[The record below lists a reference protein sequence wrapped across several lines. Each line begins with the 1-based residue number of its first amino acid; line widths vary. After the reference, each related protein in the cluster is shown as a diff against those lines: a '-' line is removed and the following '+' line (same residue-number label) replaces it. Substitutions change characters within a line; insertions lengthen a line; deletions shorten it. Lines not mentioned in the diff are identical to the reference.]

1 MVMNQEQPFQTEGR
15 AAPHLRRHNRALVLD
30 LARTRSRVSR
40 AELSR
45 VSGLSIPA
53 VMEIVSGLKREGL
66 VREVGT
72 GPSTGGR
79 PPKVL
84 EFNKEAGV
92 VLAADLGATHCRLS
106 VANLAGEPMAE
117 LSADQEISRGPD
129 SVLGWVQERFWVL
142 LEEAGAGR
150 EDVRGIG
157 LGVPGPVDFA
167 RGQAVNPPIM
177 PGWDNFSIP
186 DKFSESFPGVP
197 VLVDNDV
204 NIMALGEQ
212 RAHWPNVG
220 HMLFVKVGTG
230 IGCGIIA
237 GGNIHRGARGGAG
250 DIGHI
255 RVAGHEEIVCRC
267 GNIACVEAV
276 AGGGA
281 LARKLSELGF
291 PAENSRD
298 VVGLVRGGNPAAARL
313 VRTAGELIGEVL
325 ASTVNFFNPE
335 VVVIGGDMAHA
346 HEQLFAGIR
355 TVVYQRSLPL
365 ATRHLELAPSELND
379 RAGIFGAAMM
389 AVEKAMDTPAPTAGG
404 TGRGA

>member
-1 MVMNQEQPFQTEGR
+1 MNHQQEFQTGGR
-15 AAPHLRRHNRALVLD
+15 AARHLRRHNRALVLD
-30 LARTRSRVSR
+30 LARARERVSR

-53 VMEIVSGLKREGL
+53 VMEIVSGLKKENL
-66 VREVGT
+66 IREVGT

-84 EFNKEAGV
+84 EFNKDAGV

-106 VANLAGEPMAE
+106 VANLAGGPIAE
-117 LSADQEISRGPD
+117 LTADQSIADGPD
-129 SVLGWVQERFWVL
+129 AVLGWVQERFWAL
-142 LEEAGAGR
+142 LEEAGVDR
-150 EDVRGIG
+150 ESVLGIG
-157 LGVPGPVDFA
+157 IGVPGPVDFL

-177 PGWDNFSIP
+177 PGWDNVSIP
-186 DKFSESFPGVP
+186 DKFAESFPDVP

-212 RAHWPNVG
+212 RAHWPQVE
-220 HMLFVKVGTG
+220 HMLYVKIGTG
-230 IGCGIIA
+230 IGCGIVA
-237 GGNIHRGARGGAG
+237 SGQIHRGARGGAG

-255 RVAGHEEIVCRC
+255 RVPGHEEVVCRC

-276 AGGGA
+276 AGGRA
-281 LARKLSELGF
+281 LARKLSDLGF

-298 VVGLVRGGNPAAARL
+298 VVALVRAGNPAAARL

-335 VVVIGGDMAHA
+335 VIVMGGDMAHA

-365 ATRHLELAPSELND
+365 ATRHLQLVPSELDD

-389 AVEKAMDTPAPTAGG
+389 AVETAMDTPPPTAGG
-404 TGRGA
+404 PGLIA

>member
-1 MVMNQEQPFQTEGR
+1 MVMSQQQEFQTGGR
-15 AAPHLRRHNRALVLD
+15 AARHLRRHNRALVLD
-30 LARTRSRVSR
+30 LSRARVRVSR

-53 VMEIVSGLKREGL
+53 VMEIVSGLKKENL
-66 VREVGT
+66 IREVGT

-79 PPKVL
+79 PPKML
-84 EFNKEAGV
+84 EFNKDAGA

-106 VANLAGEPMAE
+106 VANLAGEPIAE
-117 LSADQEISRGPD
+117 LSADQDISDGPD
-129 SVLGWVQERFWVL
+129 AVLGWVQERFWAL
-142 LEEAGAGR
+142 LEEAGVGR
-150 EDVRGIG
+150 ESVLGIG
-157 LGVPGPVDFA
+157 VGVPGPVDFV

-177 PGWDNFSIP
+177 PGWDSVSIP
-186 DKFSESFPGVP
+186 DKFSESFPDVP

-212 RAHWPNVG
+212 RAHWPQVE
-220 HMLFVKVGTG
+220 HMMYVKLGTG

-237 GGNIHRGARGGAG
+237 GGQIHRGARGGAG

-255 RVAGHEEIVCRC
+255 RIPGHEEVVCRC

-291 PAENSRD
+291 PAANSRD
-298 VVGLVRGGNPAAARL
+298 VVALVRAGNPAAARL

-365 ATRHLELAPSELND
+365 ATRHLKLVPSELDD

-389 AVEKAMDTPAPTAGG
+389 AVETAMDTPSPTAGG
-404 TGRGA
+404 SGRIA

>member
-1 MVMNQEQPFQTEGR
+1 
-15 AAPHLRRHNRALVLD
+15 
-30 LARTRSRVSR
+30 
-40 AELSR
+40 
-45 VSGLSIPA
+45 
-53 VMEIVSGLKREGL
+53 MEIVSGLKGEGL
-66 VREVGT
+66 IREIGT

-84 EFNKEAGV
+84 EFNKDAGV
-92 VLAADLGATHCRLS
+92 VLSADLGATHCRLS
-106 VANLAGEPMAE
+106 VTNLAGEPIAE
-117 LSADQEISRGPD
+117 LTADQKISLGPEA
-129 SVLGWVQERFWVL
+129 VLGWVQERFWVL
-142 LEEAGAGR
+142 MEEAGAGR

-157 LGVPGPVDFA
+157 IGVPGPVDFQ

-186 DKFSESFPGVP
+186 GKFADGFGEVP
-197 VLVDNDV
+197 ILVDNDV

-212 RAHWPNVG
+212 RAHWPRVG

-237 GGNIHRGARGGAG
+237 GGHVHRGARGAAG

-255 RVAGHEEIVCRC
+255 RVPGHEDVVCRC

-281 LARKLSELGF
+281 LARKLTDLGY
-291 PAENSRD
+291 PAQNSRD
-298 VVGLVRGGNPAAARL
+298 VVALVRAGNPAAARL

-365 ATRHLELAPSELND
+365 ATRHMELVPSQLDD

-389 AVEKAMDTPAPTAGG
+389 AVEAAMDIPAPTTGG
-404 TGRGA
+404 SGRGA